1 MKLRKL
7 VFLAIMISAS
17 IVLSIV
23 ESMISVAVFIIPG
36 VKLGLANIVT
46 LIILYIYSE
55 KDALTVVMIRVFLV
69 GLIYTSFTP
78 PFWMSL
84 SGGVLAII
92 SMIVAKRFIK
102 MSIIGVSVAGALF
115 HMIGQ
120 ILMAM
125 IVLNTETLIYY
136 LPWMMLISVPTGIFT
151 GVVANKMQNM
161 LHNQWSHT
169 EDE

>member
-1 MKLRKL
+1 
-7 VFLAIMISAS
+7 
-17 IVLSIV
+17 
-23 ESMISVAVFIIPG
+23 
-36 VKLGLANIVT
+36 
-46 LIILYIYSE
+46 
-55 KDALTVVMIRVFLV
+55 
-69 GLIYTSFTP
+69 TP

-125 IVLNTETLIYY
+125 FVLNTETLLYY

-151 GVVANKMQNM
+151 GVVANKMQKM
-161 LHNQWSHT
+161 LHDQWSHT
-169 EDE
+169 EEE